1 MRMRSPS
8 STQGQENAWSQE
20 TLQAWLLP
28 RVTQTAGHSYG
39 SGVRVTVCTMWT
51 RPCAL
56 RWTCAL
62 RRCHWSTAAPT
73 FCCGGVAWTE
83 PCTLFTRWPW
93 LSPTTKCLPNV
104 TPLTPGCVED
114 LTITSAISHTVVSVV
129 FLWSNLWGK
138 ILTYCKSECSRKL
151 WAIHYT
157 ALRTDKC
164 LGIKRQEMKI
174 MPLNSVG
181 VWL

>member
-1 MRMRSPS
+1 MRSPS
-8 STQGQENAWSQE
+8 STQARENAWSQE
-20 TLQAWLLP
+20 TLQASALP
-28 RVTQTAGHSYG
+28 HVTQTAAHSYG
-39 SGVRVTVCTMWT
+39 SGVRVTACTMWT

-56 RWTCAL
+56 RWTCPT

-83 PCTLFTRWPW
+83 PCTLLTRWPW

-104 TPLTPGCVED
+104 TPRTPGCAED
-114 LTITSAISHTVVSVV
+114 LRTISAINRTVVSVV
-129 FLWSNLWGK
+129 FPWSNLRGK
-138 ILTYCKSECSRKL
+138 ILTYCRSEYSRQL

-164 LGIKRQEMKI
+164 LGIKRQEMK
-174 MPLNSVG
+174 
-181 VWL
+181 